1 MKQVYPIMGAAVPAA
16 RPLHVVLLQQHV
28 PSYFKRPAASSD
40 GIDIETKA
48 KRSFDLPIFS
58 ISKWNERTC
67 SKKIKIEKER
77 IKTFQHFFEAKVKKN
92 GMFQKL

>member
-1 MKQVYPIMGAAVPAA
+1 MQNNFFKIYSDGC
-16 RPLHVVLLQQHV
+16 
-28 PSYFKRPAASSD
+28 PSKCLSVHTSD

-58 ISKWNERTC
+58 ISKRNERTC

-77 IKTFQHFFEAKVKKN
+77 IKTFQHFFEAKVKRN